1 MSSVILVGQTSIP
14 TCGYALQEQEALHEQ
29 LFQIQEGTLRGHICT
44 LQKTL
49 EMLELSQ
56 VWSSCSTEIKDIVE
70 TSRIRGIILQFLVRV
85 RISSKTAKFE
95 NVVGII
101 EADAVG
107 NLASQLHLDKV

>member
-1 MSSVILVGQTSIP
+1 MGQTSIP
-14 TCGYALQEQEALHEQ
+14 TSGCVLQEQEALHEH

-56 VWSSCSTEIKDIVE
+56 VWSSCSTEIKDTVE
-70 TSRIRGIILQFLVRV
+70 TIRIRGIILQCGVYV
-85 RISSKTAKFE
+85 RIASKTAKFE
-95 NVVGII
+95 NVMGII

-107 NLASQLHLDKV
+107 KLARQLHLDKV